1 MLDPLPILDALGVTE
16 PGAVVPVSGGCD
28 TSLWRFELGA
38 HNYALRV
45 FRPEQV
51 GVWHREAMVL
61 SALYDDGLPVPQLL
75 GAAVAHNPP
84 ALLLAWCDGRTLLD
98 ELQIRPWQVWRL
110 ATEMGRVQARIYAM
124 PLTDVLGCKLPRGL
138 PDTRTQTQRYE
149 RCCYRL
155 ARPHRRSCTVT
166 EHHRWTRQKRPL
178 RGKCRFS
185 RAA

>member
-16 PGAVVPVSGGCD
+16 PGAGVPMSGGCD

-98 ELQIRPWQVWRL
+98 ELQIRPWQMWRL
-110 ATEMGRVQARIYAM
+110 AIEMGRVQVRIHAM

-138 PDTRTQTQRYE
+138 PDTRTQSQRYR

-155 ARPHRRSCTVT
+155 ARPHRRSYT
-166 EHHRWTRQKRPL
+166 WIITR
-178 RGKCRFS
+178 
-185 RAA
+185 